1 MTTTRQDKPGGKPR
15 QRNRKGEQRKQKG
28 EQRNSPARNP
38 QGQDQVRPMIATTD
52 DAAAETAAPVVE
64 TPVAAAE
71 VVETAAALEMVEA
84 AAPAEVVE
92 TEAPAALV
100 ETCGIRQPA
109 DDRECLCRICQNLD
123 AGEQVPGRET
133 HGGAVARQGDRTSE
147 RIRKRGLYELR
158 RGIAEDLRSLR
169 PMGPPDPQALGS
181 RRRQTDPGCAPT
193 LVATSRERGP
203 GWSGALV
210 LPPRRVSPLARQKQ
224 AGGKHVNPGRVPRSA
239 AGHG

>member
-1 MTTTRQDKPGGKPR
+1 MMTTTRQDKPGGKPR

-38 QGQDQVRPMIATTD
+38 QGQDQVRPMIASTD

-100 ETCGIRQPA
+100 ETSPAEVALVGEVLLPVPTATGAAEPVESVSLQTIANAYAEYARTSMQESRSLVEKLMAVRSLDRAIELQSEFARGAYTNFVAESQKICGLYGRWVRQIFRPWEVAAAKLTQGGRQP
-109 DDRECLCRICQNLD
+109 
-123 AGEQVPGRET
+123 
-133 HGGAVARQGDRTSE
+133 
-147 RIRKRGLYELR
+147 
-158 RGIAEDLRSLR
+158 
-169 PMGPPDPQALGS
+169 
-181 RRRQTDPGCAPT
+181 
-193 LVATSRERGP
+193 
-203 GWSGALV
+203 W
-210 LPPRRVSPLARQKQ
+210 
-224 AGGKHVNPGRVPRSA
+224 
-239 AGHG
+239 

>member
-38 QGQDQVRPMIATTD
+38 QGQDQVRPMIASTD

-100 ETCGIRQPA
+100 ETSPAEVALVGEVLLPVPTATGAAEPVESVSLQTIANAYAEYARTSMQESRSLVEKLMGVRSLDRAIELQSEFARGAYTNFVAESQKICGLYGRWVRQILRPWEVAAAKLTQGARQP
-109 DDRECLCRICQNLD
+109 
-123 AGEQVPGRET
+123 
-133 HGGAVARQGDRTSE
+133 
-147 RIRKRGLYELR
+147 
-158 RGIAEDLRSLR
+158 
-169 PMGPPDPQALGS
+169 
-181 RRRQTDPGCAPT
+181 
-193 LVATSRERGP
+193 
-203 GWSGALV
+203 W
-210 LPPRRVSPLARQKQ
+210 
-224 AGGKHVNPGRVPRSA
+224 
-239 AGHG
+239 